1 MRRAEKLGYQ
11 LIDADDCRLWFSVD
25 GSQSSIDRDSLQRFE
40 DERRRED
47 LVTNSADPWFI
58 GAIAIGWKLDPLMLM
73 RLTHLGMH
81 YQPKTEAERTRQA
94 RSFVPLPTPEEI
106 EGIDALILELT
117 TGEKSPASESLKD
130 RYVQGVQK
138 ELDQR
143 TILRK
148 LETPRPSRS
157 IN

>member
-1 MRRAEKLGYQ
+1 LAFVSAVGYQ
-11 LIDADDCRLWFSVD
+11 LIDADDCRLWFSID
-25 GSQSSIDRDSLQRFE
+25 GIDNSSHRDILMSFE
-40 DERRRED
+40 DERKRED
-47 LVTNSADPWFI
+47 LVANSADPWFI
-58 GAIAIGWKLDPLMLM
+58 GAIAIGWKSGSLMLM

-117 TGEKSPASESLKD
+117 TGEKSAASERLKD
-130 RYVQGVQK
+130 KYVQGVDE
-138 ELDQR
+138 ELAER
-143 TILRK
+143 RSRRM
-148 LETPRPSRS
+148 LEKPGTSRA